1 MNENENEVS
10 QAEQPEQTP
19 EQAQVEPERDF
30 GAEVEDLL
38 REFPEAAKAG
48 RLPDEVVQACARD
61 GRSALDAYRDWALT
75 TRAAAFR
82 ERSAQRAPVRGV
94 SGGGAVENQGKDA
107 FLSGFDS

>member
-1 MNENENEVS
+1 MNENENEVG
-10 QAEQPEQTP
+10 QAEQAEQTP
-19 EQAQVEPERDF
+19 DAPERDF

-38 REFPEAAKAG
+38 REFPEAARAG

-61 GRSALDAYRDWALT
+61 GKSALEAYRDYALT

>member
-1 MNENENEVS
+1 MQENENAE
-10 QAEQPEQTP
+10 QTTQIEQPEQAP
-19 EQAQVEPERDF
+19 DAPERDF

-38 REFPEAAKAG
+38 REFPEAAEAG

-61 GRSALDAYRDWALT
+61 GKSALEAYRDWALT
-75 TRAAAFR
+75 ARAAAFH
-82 ERSAQRAPVRGV
+82 ERSAHRAPVRGV